1 VVITSNIRNAHNS
14 VALCDY
20 VYINIRIR
28 LLSQP
33 GQLVLQEFLRAHG
46 NLTSTQ
52 LPEGA
57 AALRVGVLHPQTVCA
72 VSLLVPPEGKT
83 PRRAKPQPLL
93 LTHTSQS
100 NNDNAPAAIKAAQW
114 KCKIK
119 IFAASFF
126 LHARTVLLFP
136 RRR

>member
-1 VVITSNIRNAHNS
+1 MPTTALRCVIMCMRRS
-14 VALCDY
+14 
-20 VYINIRIR
+20 R

-33 GQLVLQEFLRAHG
+33 GQPVLEFLRAHG

-93 LTHTSQS
+93 LTHQ
-100 NNDNAPAAIKAAQW
+100 PIQ
-114 KCKIK
+114 
-119 IFAASFF
+119 
-126 LHARTVLLFP
+126 
-136 RRR
+136 